1 MLIENAMDN
10 KPKPLQHGRQ
20 GLRTFSALVCLLLM
34 TTSLFAQEKT
44 VTGTVTDSTPMNL

>member
-1 MLIENAMDN
+1 MDN

-44 VTGTVTDSTPMNL
+44 VTGNGNRFDQ

>member
-20 GLRTFSALVCLLLM
+20 VHFGGVAVGEADDVAYTF
-34 TTSLFAQEKT
+34 TTWAAGIEDF
-44 VTGTVTDSTPMNL
+44 

>member
-20 GLRTFSALVCLLLM
+20 GLRTFSAFSLSAVDDYVAVC
-34 TTSLFAQEKT
+34 SGE
-44 VTGTVTDSTPMNL
+44 DSDRNGNRFDQ